1 MLTGILNYGAVSDIA
16 YGALSGF
23 TGRLWD
29 LRMNQFSITSEK
41 GELVGQAF
49 NKTTALL
56 STSDSAIISELF
68 KLTIQFSSLDFDDI
82 QRVLDQKAGVASST
96 RFPVYLA
103 RVVPA
108 TPFTVTIAA
117 LSAAAADLPMQIT
130 VANST
135 GPAVPLT
142 QIANAAV
149 LATGQFKVAS
159 AGAIVF
165 HSTQEAANVSIV
177 YYTDITSV
185 PVIGGAT
192 ALASFGEMQFFGTMR
207 GTRGNSQ
214 IVIPRAV
221 LAADSTGTISVDGSV
236 VENTLTYNLLDFP
249 SWSKPFAIRQV

>member
-1 MLTGILNYGAVSDIA
+1 MLTGILNYGAVSGIA
-16 YGALSGF
+16 YGAL
-23 TGRLWD
+23 TGLNGELWD

-41 GELVGQAF
+41 GELVGNAF
-49 NKTTALL
+49 NKTTGLI
-56 STSDSAIISELF
+56 SPSDSAIVSLIF
-68 KLTIQFSSLDFDDI
+68 KLTIQFSSLDYDDI
-82 QRVLDQKAGVASST
+82 QHVLDQKAAIADST
-96 RFPVYLA
+96 RFPVYLT
-103 RVVPA
+103 RTVPA

-135 GPAVPLT
+135 SSALPLK
-142 QIANAAV
+142 QVANAAV

-159 AGAIVF
+159 AGAIIF

-177 YYTDITSV
+177 YYAPITSV

-192 ALASFGEMQFFGTMR
+192 ALASYGEMQFFGTMR

-221 LAADSTGTISVDGSV
+221 LASDSTGTISVDGSV

-249 SWSKPFAIRQV
+249 AWSMPFAIRQV